1 MDFGS
6 LIGLA
11 LAAVAIL
18 GGQAIEGGEVG
29 LFLQPAAF
37 VIVVVGTL
45 AAVLLH
51 NPFNVFVRGLR
62 MARWALRPP
71 ASDTQDSIRK
81 LTGWAHI
88 ARQEG
93 ILALERQLEFV
104 DDPYLRN
111 GLQLLVDGAEPDKL
125 REAMEIHI
133 NTLENGEYQAS
144 RIWEAAGGY
153 APTLG
158 IIGAVMGLIQVMENL
173 TEPHMLGPGIAVA
186 FVSTIYGVGLANLA
200 FLPLANK
207 LKIII
212 ARRGHERE
220 MLCEGLVAIARG
232 ENPRMIGQ
240 RMENY
245 LQG

>member
-6 LIGLA
+6 LTGLA
-11 LAAVAIL
+11 LAILAIL
-18 GGQAIEGGEVG
+18 GGQAIEGGEIS

-37 VIVVVGTL
+37 LIVVVGTL

-51 NPFNVFVRGLR
+51 NPFGVFVRGLR

-71 ASDTQDSIRK
+71 VSDVHESVHRIA
-81 LTGWAHI
+81 GWAHI

-93 ILALERQLEFV
+93 MLALERQLEFV
-104 DDPYLRN
+104 DDPYLKN
-111 GLQLLVDGAEPDKL
+111 GLQLLVDGADPDKL

-133 NTLENGEYQAS
+133 NTLEGREHQAA

-158 IIGAVMGLIQVMENL
+158 IIGAVMGLIHVMENL
-173 TEPHMLGPGIAVA
+173 SEPRLLGTGIAVA

-232 ENPRMIGQ
+232 ENPRMVEQ
-240 RMENY
+240 RMQNY
-245 LQG
+245 L

>member
-6 LIGLA
+6 LTGLA
-11 LAAVAIL
+11 LAALAIL
-18 GGQAIEGGEVG
+18 GGQAIEGGEIG
-29 LFLQPAAF
+29 LLLQPAAF

-51 NPFNVFVRGLR
+51 NPFDVFLRGLR
-62 MARWALRPP
+62 MSAWAVRPPFSDARESISQLAGWALV
-71 ASDTQDSIRK
+71 
-81 LTGWAHI
+81 

-93 ILALERQLEFV
+93 VLALERQVEFV
-104 DDPYLRN
+104 GDPYLRN
-111 GLQLLVDGAEPDKL
+111 GLQLLVDGTEPERL

-133 NTLENGEYQAS
+133 NTLENREYQAS

-158 IIGAVMGLIQVMENL
+158 ILGAVMGLIHVMENL
-173 TEPHMLGPGIAVA
+173 TEPRLLGDGIAVA
-186 FVSTIYGVGLANLA
+186 FVSTVYGVGLANLA

-232 ENPRMIGQ
+232 ENPRMIEQ
-240 RMENY
+240 RMQNY
-245 LQG
+245 L

>member
-6 LIGLA
+6 LTGLA
-11 LAAVAIL
+11 LAAVAVF
-18 GGQAIEGGEVG
+18 GGQAIEGGEIG
-29 LFLQPAAF
+29 FFLQPAAI
-37 VIVVVGTL
+37 VIVVLGTL

-51 NPFNVFVRGLR
+51 NPFGVFLRGMR
-62 MARWALRPP
+62 MAAWALRPP
-71 ASDTQDSIRK
+71 ASDARESVRK
-81 LTGWAHI
+81 LAGWAHI

-93 ILALERQLEFV
+93 VLALERQLEFV
-104 DDPYLRN
+104 ADPYLRN
-111 GLQLLVDGAEPDKL
+111 GLQLLVDATEPDKL

-133 NTLENGEYQAS
+133 NTLEGREYQAA

-173 TEPHMLGPGIAVA
+173 SEPHMLGPGIAVA
-186 FVSTIYGVGLANLA
+186 FVSTLYGVGLANLV

-207 LKIII
+207 LKILI

-220 MLCEGLVAIARG
+220 MLCEGLVGIARG
-232 ENPRMIGQ
+232 ENPRLIEQ
-240 RMENY
+240 RMQNY
-245 LQG
+245 L